1 MHDEAILSYGGRGNY
16 SIGSEWGMFQMP
28 ISKRTAHET
37 FTEEIK
43 KISSVS
49 FQSQPIVYLKKN
61 ILTMGFIKMFL

>member
-49 FQSQPIVYLKKN
+49 FQSQLIAY
-61 ILTMGFIKMFL
+61 